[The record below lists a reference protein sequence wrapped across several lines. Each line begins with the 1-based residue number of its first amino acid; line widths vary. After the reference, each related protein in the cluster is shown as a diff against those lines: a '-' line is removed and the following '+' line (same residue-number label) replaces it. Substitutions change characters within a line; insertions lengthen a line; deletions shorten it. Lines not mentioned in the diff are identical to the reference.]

1 MPLTTLL
8 LTPPPTLLL
17 PPPPVTHLVQGTCI
31 DYYEKIEREKE
42 LVLLRR
48 QRKRIFQ
55 RLSSGMY
62 YWKSDALRFLTLTS
76 APDSGDIWR
85 AWKSFVQQVRR
96 KYGQFAYF
104 MIQTN
109 EGNGVIHCVFKG
121 KYIPFEWIQDK
132 WRRYHGAFHVNIKK
146 VGKVYSPSGLAGY
159 FLSQYI
165 QRQNAIVRYQMS
177 RDWLPPGNIKI
188 WTIVKRKYRKRG
200 MEVILESWH
209 EWLDSNH
216 QTKLKRFKKR

>member
-1 MPLTTLL
+1 MDAITL
-8 LTPPPTLLL
+8 PPTV
-17 PPPPVTHLVQGTCI
+17 PKLVQGACV
-31 DYYEKIEREKE
+31 DFYETVEREKQ
-42 LVLLRR
+42 LVLQRR
-48 QRKRIFQ
+48 QRKRVFQ

-62 YWKSDALRFLTLTS
+62 YWKADTLRFLTLTS
-76 APDSGDIWR
+76 SPNSVDIWR

-132 WRRYHGAFHVNIKK
+132 WTIYHGAFHVNIKK

-159 FLSQYI
+159 FLTQYI
-165 QRQNAIVRYQMS
+165 GHQNAIVRYQMS
-177 RDWLPPGNIKI
+177 RDWLPPKNIEK
-188 WTIVKRKYRKRG
+188 WTWMKRRYRKKG
-200 MEVILESWH
+200 MNVVLNEWH
-209 EWLDSNH
+209 NWLDGKH
-216 QTKLKRFKKR
+216 QAKLGKFVYR